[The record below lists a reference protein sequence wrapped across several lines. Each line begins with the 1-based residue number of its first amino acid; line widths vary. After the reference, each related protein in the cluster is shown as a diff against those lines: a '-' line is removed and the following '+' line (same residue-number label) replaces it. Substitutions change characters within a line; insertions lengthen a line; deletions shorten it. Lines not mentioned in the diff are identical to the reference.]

1 METELPLTENPLHH
15 RNHAGGVSE
24 AYLRSKEI
32 AKQRAERIDSS
43 YHFK

>member
-15 RNHAGGVSE
+15 RNTGGVSE
-24 AYLRSKEI
+24 AYLRSKEM
-32 AKQRAERIDSS
+32 AKQRAERADSS